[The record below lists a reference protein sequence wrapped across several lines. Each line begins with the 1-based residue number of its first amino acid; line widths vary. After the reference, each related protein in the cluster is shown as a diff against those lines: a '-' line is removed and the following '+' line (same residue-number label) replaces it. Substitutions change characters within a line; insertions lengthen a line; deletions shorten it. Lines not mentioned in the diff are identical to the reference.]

1 MTLKFAWASVALITG
16 LGGAALAQT
25 ATPAVAPV
33 TPAATASGASGPA
46 PPAAAAARPTVS
58 AAGVAAIVND
68 EVIST
73 YDVNQRA
80 QLLLAGSGIEPS
92 RETLDRARAQAMRDL
107 VDERLQ
113 MQEAL
118 DKKIKVEQADIDRA
132 LADIARQNGTSTDE
146 LRRQLGASGIS
157 IQSLQAQIQADIAW
171 RRLVGGRLG
180 SRIRI
185 SQAQV
190 TDALTRITANAAKP
204 QALVSEILLAAET
217 DADLEQA
224 DAIGARLLQEI
235 RNGAPFQNVARQ
247 FSAASSAAAGG
258 DMGWLAQGELR
269 PELQVIVDQLEPGQ
283 VSRPVHATGGVYILA
298 VRDKRAG
305 VDRASVTRISLR
317 QITAPK
323 ESRAVFQRNLRRVE
337 SCDGLEPAFA
347 SINGAAVVDLGEAT
361 EAELSQEVRDRI
373 AAVSDGAASAIY
385 ESDDKLAALVV
396 CARQSAG
403 GGVPTRQE
411 VEERLYSQELA
422 MLSQRYLRNLR
433 RDSTIIT
440 R

>member
-16 LGGAALAQT
+16 LSGAALAQT
-25 ATPAVAPV
+25 ATPAAAPQR
-33 TPAATASGASGPA
+33 
-46 PPAAAAARPTVS
+46 AAAAARPTVN

-113 MQEAL
+113 MQESG
-118 DKKIKVEQADIDRA
+118 DKKIKVEAAEIDRA
-132 LADIARQNGTSTDE
+132 LADIARQNGTNPDE
-146 LRRQLGASGIS
+146 LRTQLGSAGIS
-157 IQSLQAQIQADIAW
+157 IQSLRSQIQADIAW
-171 RRLVGGRLG
+171 RRLVGGRFG

-185 SQAQV
+185 SQVQV
-190 TDALTRITANAAKP
+190 SDALSRITANAAKP

-247 FSAASSAAAGG
+247 FSSASSAAAGG

-269 PELQVIVDQLEPGQ
+269 PELQAIVDQLEPGQ
-283 VSRPVHATGGVYILA
+283 VSRPVHAPGGVYIMA

-305 VDRASVTRISLR
+305 VDRATVTRVALR
-317 QITAPK
+317 QVTAPK
-323 ESRAVFQRNLRRVE
+323 ETRAALQRNLRRVNG
-337 SCDGLEPAFA
+337 CDGLEPAMT

-361 EAELSQEVRDRI
+361 EADLSQEVRDRI
-373 AAVSDGAASAIY
+373 AEVDEGAASAIY
-385 ESDDKLAALVV
+385 TSGDNLAALVV
-396 CARQSAG
+396 CARQSGG

-411 VEERLYSQELA
+411 VENRLYEQELSL
-422 MLSQRYLRNLR
+422 LSQRYLRNLR

>member
-1 MTLKFAWASVALITG
+1 MTFKLAWASVALMAV
-16 LGGAALAQT
+16 LGSAAAQT
-25 ATPAVAPV
+25 TPVAAPATPQRP
-33 TPAATASGASGPA
+33 
-46 PPAAAAARPTVS
+46 AARPTLN

-92 RETLDRARAQAMRDL
+92 RETLDRARAQAIRDL

-113 MQEAL
+113 MQEAV
-118 DKKIKVEQADIDRA
+118 DKKIKVEPADIDRA
-132 LADIARQNGTSTDE
+132 VSDIARQNGTNADE
-146 LRRQLGASGIS
+146 LRTQLGASGIG
-157 IQSLQAQIQADIAW
+157 IQSLRSQIQADIAW
-171 RRLVGGRLG
+171 RRLVGGRFG

-185 SQAQV
+185 SQVQV
-190 TDALTRITANAAKP
+190 NDALSRITANAAKP

-217 DADLEQA
+217 ETDLEQA

-247 FSAASSAAAGG
+247 FSSASSSAAGG
-258 DMGWLAQGELR
+258 DLGWLAQGELR
-269 PELQVIVDQLEPGQ
+269 PELQAIVDQLEPGQ
-283 VSRPVHATGGVYILA
+283 VSRPVRAAGGVYILA

-305 VDRASVTRISLR
+305 VDRAAVTRVALR
-317 QITAPK
+317 QVTAPK
-323 ESRAVFQRNLRRVE
+323 QSRAAFQRNLRRVTG
-337 SCDGLEPAFA
+337 CDGLEPAMA
-347 SINGAAVVDLGEAT
+347 TVTGATVVDLGEAT

-373 AAVSDGAASAIY
+373 AEVNDGAASAIY
-385 ESDDKLAALVV
+385 ESGDNLAALVV

-411 VEERLYSQELA
+411 VENRLFEQELA
-422 MLSQRYLRNLR
+422 MLSQRHLRNLR

>member
-1 MTLKFAWASVALITG
+1 MTFKFACVSMALLVG
-16 LGGAALAQT
+16 PAGAALAQT
-25 ATPAVAPV
+25 TALTAP
-33 TPAATASGASGPA
+33 ATAPQRTA
-46 PPAAAAARPTVS
+46 PAARPTIN

-68 EVIST
+68 EVVST

-92 RETLDRARAQAMRDL
+92 KETLDRARAQAIRDL

-113 MQEAL
+113 MQEAV
-118 DKKIKVEQADIDRA
+118 DRKVNVDQADVDRSIS
-132 LADIARQNGTSTDE
+132 DIARQNGTTPDE
-146 LRRQLGASGIS
+146 LRTQLAANGIS
-157 IQSLQAQIQADIAW
+157 IQSLRAQVQADIAW
-171 RRLVGGRLG
+171 RRLVGGRFG

-185 SQAQV
+185 SQIQV
-190 TDALTRITANAAKP
+190 NEALGRITANAAKP

-247 FSAASSAAAGG
+247 FSSASSAAAGG
-258 DMGWLAQGELR
+258 DLGWLAQGELR
-269 PELQVIVDQLEPGQ
+269 PELQAIVDQLEPGQ

-305 VDRASVTRISLR
+305 VDRASVTRVALR
-317 QITAPK
+317 QVTAPK
-323 ESRAVFQRNLRRVE
+323 ETRAQLQRSLRRVE
-337 SCDGLEPAFA
+337 GCEDLAA
-347 SINGAAVVDLGEAT
+347 AATSINGAEVTDLGEAT
-361 EAELSQEVRDRI
+361 ESELSQEVRDRI
-373 AAVSDGAASAIY
+373 AEVNNGAASAIY
-385 ESDDKLAALVV
+385 ESGDKLAALVV
-396 CARQSAG
+396 CGRETAG

-411 VEERLYSQELA
+411 VENRLYEQELA

>member
-1 MTLKFAWASVALITG
+1 MTFKLACASVALLTG
-16 LGGAALAQT
+16 LAGAALAQT
-25 ATPAVAPV
+25 PGLSAAPAAPARATPA
-33 TPAATASGASGPA
+33 AAPA
-46 PPAAAAARPTVS
+46 PRAALNG
-58 AAGVAAIVND
+58 AGVAAIVND

-92 RETLDRARAQAMRDL
+92 RETLDRARAQAIRDL

-113 MQEAL
+113 MQEAGE
-118 DKKIKVEQADIDRA
+118 KKIKVEEPEIDRA
-132 LADIARQNGTSTDE
+132 LADIARQNGTTPDE
-146 LRRQLGASGIS
+146 LRRQLGAGGIS
-157 IQSLQAQIQADIAW
+157 VQSLRAQIHSDIAW
-171 RRLVGGRLG
+171 RRLVGSRFG

-185 SQAQV
+185 SKVQV
-190 TDALTRITANAAKP
+190 NDALLRITANAAKP
-204 QALVSEILLAAET
+204 QVLVSEILIAAET

-224 DAIGARLLQEI
+224 DAIGTRLLQEI

-247 FSAASSAAAGG
+247 FSSASSSAAGG

-269 PELQVIVDQLEPGQ
+269 PELQAIVDQLEPGQ
-283 VSRPVHATGGVYILA
+283 VSRPVHAPGGVYILA

-305 VDRASVTRISLR
+305 VDRAAVTRIALR
-317 QITAPK
+317 QVTAPK
-323 ESRAVFQRNLRRVE
+323 DARAALQRNLRRIE
-337 SCDGLEPAFA
+337 SCDGLEPAMA
-347 SINGAAVVDLGEAT
+347 SVTGAAVVDLGEAT
-361 EAELSQEVRDRI
+361 EVDLSQEVRDRI
-373 AAVSDGAASAIY
+373 ANVEDGTASAIY
-385 ESDDKLAALVV
+385 ESGEGLAALVV
-396 CARQSAG
+396 CARQSVG

-411 VEERLYSQELA
+411 VENRLYEQELA